1 MEQSEAAAAAPVVRQ
16 LDFSVSYNASTK
28 ANALAKGILILPE
41 HPQAQLQSKLLALAQ
56 SQHLHARPS
65 SSSPPQTKP
74 PPRKV
79 VAPHKS
85 PPQELPQMVGLL
97 KSKPIAPRLAHPVKP
112 VKTESPKS
120 RERCNI
126 EPKDSTP
133 KKQKQ
138 CNCKNSRCLKLYCE
152 CFAAGSY
159 CDNCNCINCHN
170 KIEHEADRKG
180 SIDAILER
188 NPNAFTHGAT
198 DGGFISKKFC
208 FQELIWSAED
218 QAAATAAVEHKKGCN
233 CKKSGCLKR
242 YCECFQANI
251 LCSDKCKCM
260 DCKNFEG
267 SEEKKALSQGH
278 PENQSISIQQA
289 ANAAINGAIGTP
301 PSKKSRNHQIDFRV
315 TSNEQL
321 TSPVPQFFNC
331 LFDGFQKFYVFLK
344 LAPHPM
350 PLVRHYFVSKLAASM
365 TLEPSKPSYRA
376 PLAGILQLQHVKDFC
391 RLLVE
396 VSAEAAQSLSEEK
409 KMINSG
415 MDVNLTETSVTSSH
429 EDGKGNQSEHDSL
442 RLCGNQENGLQTLLS
457 ESDGSCIRNRRP
469 LSPETLALMCDEQ
482 DTVFLSASTPRATTE
497 STLGLNPFYVEQ
509 ERLVLMRFRS
519 FLNRLITCGCI
530 EGDAHCTNADILN
543 QYIAETKIEWE
554 ANEDSSS

>member
-1 MEQSEAAAAAPVVRQ
+1 MEQSEAAAPVVRQ

-56 SQHLHARPS
+56 SQHLHARAS
-65 SSSPPQTKP
+65 SSSQPQNKR

-79 VAPHKS
+79 VAVAAHKS
-85 PPQELPQMVGLL
+85 PPQELPHMVGLL

-188 NPNAFTHGAT
+188 NPNAFTPKIANSPHGAT
-198 DGGFISKKFC
+198 DGG
-208 FQELIWSAED
+208 E
-218 QAAATAAVEHKKGCN
+218 T
-233 CKKSGCLKR
+233 
-242 YCECFQANI
+242 
-251 LCSDKCKCM
+251 CSTSYASC
-260 DCKNFEG
+260 
-267 SEEKKALSQGH
+267 SPLSVH
-278 PENQSISIQQA
+278 
-289 ANAAINGAIGTP
+289 
-301 PSKKSRNHQIDFRV
+301 
-315 TSNEQL
+315 
-321 TSPVPQFFNC
+321 
-331 LFDGFQKFYVFLK
+331 
-344 LAPHPM
+344 
-350 PLVRHYFVSKLAASM
+350 VSKLASSM
-365 TLEPSKPSYRA
+365 TLESSKPSYRA

-396 VSAEAAQSLSEEK
+396 VSAEAAKSLSEEK

-415 MDVNLTETSVTSSH
+415 IDVNVTETSVASSH
-429 EDGKGNQSEHDSL
+429 EDGKGDQNEHDSL
-442 RLCGNQENGLQTLLS
+442 GLCGNQENGLQILLS

-469 LSPETLALMCDEQ
+469 LSPETLALMCDEE
-482 DTVFLSASTPRATTE
+482 DTVFLSTSTPPTTTQ

-530 EGDAHCTNADILN
+530 EGDAHVLIFLN
-543 QYIAETKIEWE
+543 LF
-554 ANEDSSS
+554 

>member
-56 SQHLHARPS
+56 SQHLHARES
-65 SSSPPQTKP
+65 SSSPPQTKR

-79 VAPHKS
+79 VAVAAHKS

-133 KKQKQ
+133 KKQKL

-170 KIEHEADRKG
+170 KKEHEADRKG

-188 NPNAFTHGAT
+188 NPNAFTPKIANSPHGAT
-198 DGGFISKKFC
+198 DGG
-208 FQELIWSAED
+208 
-218 QAAATAAVEHKKGCN
+218 VEHKKGCN
-233 CKKSGCLKR
+233 CKKSGCLKSSSIV
-242 YCECFQANI
+242 YLMAFGNSMSFPKYGKKET
-251 LCSDKCKCM
+251 CSTSYASC
-260 DCKNFEG
+260 
-267 SEEKKALSQGH
+267 SPLSVH
-278 PENQSISIQQA
+278 
-289 ANAAINGAIGTP
+289 
-301 PSKKSRNHQIDFRV
+301 
-315 TSNEQL
+315 
-321 TSPVPQFFNC
+321 
-331 LFDGFQKFYVFLK
+331 
-344 LAPHPM
+344 
-350 PLVRHYFVSKLAASM
+350 VSKLASM

-396 VSAEAAQSLSEEK
+396 VSAEAAKSLSEEK
-409 KMINSG
+409 KMINNG
-415 MDVNLTETSVTSSH
+415 MDVNATETSVASSH
-429 EDGKGNQSEHDSL
+429 EDGKGDQSEHDSL

-457 ESDGSCIRNRRP
+457 ESDGSCIQNRRP

-482 DTVFLSASTPRATTE
+482 DTVFMSTSNPPTATE

-519 FLNRLITCGCI
+519 FLNRLITYGCI
-530 EGDAHCTNADILN
+530 EGDAHVLIFLN
-543 QYIAETKIEWE
+543 LFYY
-554 ANEDSSS
+554 

>member
-1 MEQSEAAAAAPVVRQ
+1 MMGVNSNPYSFLETEKRSAAPVVRQ

-56 SQHLHARPS
+56 SQHLHARAS
-65 SSSPPQTKP
+65 SSSPPQTKL

-188 NPNAFTHGAT
+188 NPNAFTPKIANSPHGAT
-198 DGGFISKKFC
+198 DGG
-208 FQELIWSAED
+208 
-218 QAAATAAVEHKKGCN
+218 VEHKKGCN

-278 PENQSISIQQA
+278 PENQSMSIQQA

-301 PSKKSRNHQIDFRV
+301 PSKKSRNHQIDFRETCS
-315 TSNEQL
+315 TSYASC
-321 TSPVPQFFNC
+321 SPLSV
-331 LFDGFQKFYVFLK
+331 
-344 LAPHPM
+344 H
-350 PLVRHYFVSKLAASM
+350 VSKLAASM

-396 VSAEAAQSLSEEK
+396 VSAEAAQSHSEEK

-415 MDVNLTETSVTSSH
+415 MDVNATNTSVASSH
-429 EDGKGNQSEHDSL
+429 EDGKCDQSEHDSL

-457 ESDGSCIRNRRP
+457 ESDGSCIQNRRP

-482 DTVFLSASTPRATTE
+482 DTVFLSTSTPPTTTE

-530 EGDAHCTNADILN
+530 EGDAHVLIFLN
-543 QYIAETKIEWE
+543 LF
-554 ANEDSSS
+554 

>member
-1 MEQSEAAAAAPVVRQ
+1 MEQSEAAAAAAPVVRQ

-56 SQHLHARPS
+56 SQHLHARAS
-65 SSSPPQTKP
+65 SSSPPQTKR

-79 VAPHKS
+79 VAVAAHKS

-170 KIEHEADRKG
+170 KKEHEADRKG

-188 NPNAFTHGAT
+188 NPNAFTPKIANSPHGAT
-198 DGGFISKKFC
+198 D
-208 FQELIWSAED
+208 
-218 QAAATAAVEHKKGCN
+218 EHKKGCN

-278 PENQSISIQQA
+278 PEHQSKSIQQA

-301 PSKKSRNHQIDFRV
+301 PSKKSRNHQFDFRV

-321 TSPVPQFFNC
+321 TRNLLHILC
-331 LFDGFQKFYVFLK
+331 LLFTIICSS
-344 LAPHPM
+344 
-350 PLVRHYFVSKLAASM
+350 SKLASM

-396 VSAEAAQSLSEEK
+396 VSAEAAKSLSEEK
-409 KMINSG
+409 KMINNG
-415 MDVNLTETSVTSSH
+415 MDVNATETSVASSH
-429 EDGKGNQSEHDSL
+429 EDGKGDQSEHDSL

-457 ESDGSCIRNRRP
+457 ESDGSCIQNRRP

-482 DTVFLSASTPRATTE
+482 DTVFMSTSNPPTTTE

-509 ERLVLMRFRS
+509 EGL
-519 FLNRLITCGCI
+519 
-530 EGDAHCTNADILN
+530 
-543 QYIAETKIEWE
+543 Y
-554 ANEDSSS
+554 

>member
-1 MEQSEAAAAAPVVRQ
+1 MEQSEAAPVVRQ

-56 SQHLHARPS
+56 SQHLHARAS
-65 SSSPPQTKP
+65 SSSPPQTKR

-79 VAPHKS
+79 VAVAAHKS

-138 CNCKNSRCLKLYCE
+138 CNCIE

-159 CDNCNCINCHN
+159 CDNCNCTNCHN
-170 KIEHEADRKG
+170 KKEHEADRKG

-188 NPNAFTHGAT
+188 NPNAFTPKIANSPHGAT
-198 DGGFISKKFC
+198 DGG
-208 FQELIWSAED
+208 
-218 QAAATAAVEHKKGCN
+218 VEHKKGCN
-233 CKKSGCLKR
+233 CRKSGCLKR
-242 YCECFQANI
+242 YCECFQPIFFALTNVNAWTARTLKEVKKESSLSGASRTSI
-251 LCSDKCKCM
+251 DVHPTGSQCSHQRSHWDPTKQ
-260 DCKNFEG
+260 
-267 SEEKKALSQGH
+267 EEY
-278 PENQSISIQQA
+278 
-289 ANAAINGAIGTP
+289 
-301 PSKKSRNHQIDFRV
+301 KSPIRFRV

-331 LFDGFQKFYVFLK
+331 LFDGFWKFLSFPKYGK
-344 LAPHPM
+344 KETCSTSYASCS
-350 PLVRHYFVSKLAASM
+350 PLSVHVSKLASM

-396 VSAEAAQSLSEEK
+396 VSAEAAKSLSEEK
-409 KMINSG
+409 KMINNG
-415 MDVNLTETSVTSSH
+415 MDVNATETSVASSH
-429 EDGKGNQSEHDSL
+429 EDGKGDQSEHDSL

-457 ESDGSCIRNRRP
+457 ESDGSCIQNRRP

-482 DTVFLSASTPRATTE
+482 DTVFMSTSNPPTATE

-519 FLNRLITCGCI
+519 FLNRLISYGCI
-530 EGDAHCTNADILN
+530 EGDAHVLIFLN
-543 QYIAETKIEWE
+543 LFYY
-554 ANEDSSS
+554 